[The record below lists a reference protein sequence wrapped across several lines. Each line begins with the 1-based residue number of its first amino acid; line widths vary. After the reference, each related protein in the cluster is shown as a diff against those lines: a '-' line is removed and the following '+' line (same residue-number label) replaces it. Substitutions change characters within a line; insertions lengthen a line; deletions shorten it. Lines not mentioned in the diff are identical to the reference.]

1 MHATKI
7 IFPDSLRGL
16 INYHVYCMSSVNGH
30 PPKITLLL
38 FFFSN
43 NTKTEP
49 NTNYIAFMNRFIS
62 GVELNILFNI
72 LRRCWWHKKTKQNIF
87 FVKIWHRPLFLEGVN
102 IVLYDLLYLSTAIW
116 NIERKMSRYL
126 SKRDLDWNFCP
137 IVTVNVCT
145 KKICNIGFGTLIQ
158 VKTVVDRGATCNPC
172 KRALHG
178 GGVRCG
184 GHQMWLSLCWPI
196 LRFDHMHTHQVVK
209 HALG

>member
-1 MHATKI
+1 
-7 IFPDSLRGL
+7 
-16 INYHVYCMSSVNGH
+16 
-30 PPKITLLL
+30 
-38 FFFSN
+38 
-43 NTKTEP
+43 
-49 NTNYIAFMNRFIS
+49 MNRFIS

-72 LRRCWWHKKTKQNIF
+72 LRRCWWHKKTKRNNF

-102 IVLYDLLYLSTAIW
+102 IVLYYLLYLSTAIW
-116 NIERKMSRYL
+116 NMTRKMSRYL

-145 KKICNIGFGTLIQ
+145 KKICNIGFGTWTQ

-178 GGVRCG
+178 GGCDVADIKCDFPSADQFSG
-184 GHQMWLSLCWPI
+184 LTTC
-196 LRFDHMHTHQVVK
+196 THQVVK